1 MSPDAPITPGTKAL
15 VTGATGFT
23 GGALARAMQERG
35 YAVRALVRDPQAGP
49 AQQLAAQGIELVP
62 GDIRSLDDLQRA
74 AEGVELIQHIA
85 AVFRTAGHPDSYY
98 HDVNVAGVEN
108 VIAAA
113 KHHGVPRTVHCST
126 VGVHGHVSKIP
137 SDETAPYNPGDI
149 YQDTKLAGEKKMQ
162 EAIADGF
169 PGVIFRPA
177 GMYGPGD
184 LRFLKV
190 FRGVQKG
197 RFPMFGSG
205 EVTYQF
211 TYIDDLVDGII
222 LCGAH
227 PDALGELVILCG
239 DGWVSLNHFVKLVAA
254 AVGGQPPKVHW
265 PLGPLLAAA
274 KVCETLCKPLKID
287 PPLHVRRCE
296 FYIKAR
302 AFNNA
307 KAKRVLGFQPRISMA
322 EGVYRTAQWYHEQGL
337 IGPPVDRAAFDA
349 AVRGLPNETRMAEP
363 APQAQPAAA

>member
-1 MSPDAPITPGTKAL
+1 MSDATPANPQTVL

-23 GGALARAMQERG
+23 GGALARELARRG
-35 YAVRALVRDPQAGP
+35 HRVRALVRDPN
-49 AQQLAAQGIELVP
+49 AAAAKALLEHNIELTP
-62 GDIRSLDDLQRA
+62 GDIRRAADVQAA
-74 AEGVELIQHIA
+74 AEGVDLIQHIA

-98 HDVNVAGVEN
+98 HDVNVAGVEH
-108 VIAAA
+108 VIQAAQ
-113 KHHGVPRTVHCST
+113 HHGVARTVHCST
-126 VGVHGHVSKIP
+126 VGVHGHVSQIP

-149 YQDTKLAGEKKMQ
+149 YQDTKLEGERVMQ
-162 EAIADGF
+162 RAIADGF
-169 PGVIFRPA
+169 AGTIFRPA
-177 GMYGPGD
+177 GMYGPAD

-190 FRGVQKG
+190 FKGVQKG

-222 LCGAH
+222 LCGFHENA
-227 PDALGELVILCG
+227 AGELVILCG
-239 DGWVSLNHFVKLVAA
+239 DGWISLNHFVQLVAA
-254 AVGGQPPKVHW
+254 AVGGKPPKIHW

-274 KVCETLCKPLKID
+274 KMCETVCKPLKID

-307 KAKRVLGFQPRISMA
+307 KAKRLLGYQPKFSMA
-322 EGVYRTAQWYHEQGL
+322 AGVYETAKWYAEQGL
-337 IGPPVDRAAFDA
+337 IGPVVDRAAYEQTVQHLPDETQIA
-349 AVRGLPNETRMAEP
+349 A
-363 APQAQPAAA
+363 

>member
-1 MSPDAPITPGTKAL
+1 MTDASKKIL

-23 GGALARAMQERG
+23 GGALVRKLASDG
-35 YAVRALVRDPQAGP
+35 HHVRALVRDPNASSAQA
-49 AQQLAAQGIELVP
+49 LTKHRIELIP
-62 GDIRSLDDLQRA
+62 GDIRRAADVQAA
-74 AEGVELIQHIA
+74 AEGVDLIQHIA

-98 HDVNVAGVEN
+98 HDVNVAGVEH
-108 VIAAA
+108 VLQAAR
-113 KHHGVPRTVHCST
+113 HHGVPRTVHCST
-126 VGVHGHVSKIP
+126 VGVHGHVSQIP
-137 SDETAPYNPGDI
+137 SDESAPYNPGDI
-149 YQDTKLAGEKKMQ
+149 YQDTKLEGERVVQ
-162 EAIADGF
+162 RAIAEGF

-190 FRGVQKG
+190 FKGVQRG

-211 TYIDDLVDGII
+211 TYIDDLVDGIA
-222 LCGAH
+222 LCGFH
-227 PDALGELVILCG
+227 ENALGELVILCG

-254 AVGGQPPKVHW
+254 AVGGKPPKIHW
-265 PLGPLLAAA
+265 PLPPLLAAA
-274 KVCETLCKPLKID
+274 KVCETVCKPLKID

-307 KAKRVLGFQPRISMA
+307 KAKRLLGFQPKFSMA
-322 EGVYRTAQWYHEQGL
+322 AGVYETAKWYAEQGL
-337 IGPPVDRAAFDA
+337 VGPIVNRSEYDA
-349 AVRGLPNETRMAEP
+349 AVADLPDETTMA
-363 APQAQPAAA
+363 A